1 MNITEED
8 FEKIIDVFEKIVFL
22 GESQSKENLV
32 NRFAE
37 VAPPEYA

>member
-22 GESQSKENLV
+22 GES
-32 NRFAE
+32 
-37 VAPPEYA
+37 